1 MMLQF
6 LFLLAVVLFYSSV
19 TEAEEAE
26 TCDNPE
32 RGETVTAERI
42 NSRIPE
48 GCNLIMAKSTI
59 QDAGWGVFSLLGMK
73 GGDLLT
79 R

>member
-1 MMLQF
+1 MTPQF
-6 LFLLAVVLFYSSV
+6 FFLLAVVLFYSCV

-42 NSRIPE
+42 NARIPE
-48 GCNLIMAKSTI
+48 GCNLIMAKSAI
-59 QDAGWGVFSLLGMK
+59 QDAGWGVFSLLGLK
-73 GGDLLT
+73 RDDLLT